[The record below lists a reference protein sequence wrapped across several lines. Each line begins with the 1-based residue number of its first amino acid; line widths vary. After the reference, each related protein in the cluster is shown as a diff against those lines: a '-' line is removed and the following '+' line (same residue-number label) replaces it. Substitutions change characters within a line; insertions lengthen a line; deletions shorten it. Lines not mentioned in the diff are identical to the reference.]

1 VIAGVPGKVVA
12 TRDCG
17 DANALNAQFYTACAA
32 QYRQGNDLLPTES
45 LAQFNDLAKA
55 PEAT

>member
-17 DANALNAQFYTACAA
+17 DANRLNARFYTACAQ
-32 QYRQGNDLLPTES
+32 QYRQGVDRLPEDA
-45 LAQFNDLAKA
+45 LAQFAALSKPADD
-55 PEAT
+55 